1 MLNIGLLGLGV
12 VGIGIVQI
20 LEERKDYLEKFIKKE
35 INISKILVKDIE
47 KIRDI
52 EIDRRKLTTDI
63 HEIIEDNSIDVIIE
77 VMGGLDKPYEYIK
90 EALSRGKNVITA
102 NKAVVAKYL
111 EELTDLARKNNRLFL
126 YEASVGG
133 GIPIIKPLK
142 EQININEIQE
152 IRGIL
157 NGTSNYILTRMV
169 TDDLSF
175 KEALEISQ
183 NLGYAEADPT
193 DDIEGYDTRRK
204 LRILSTIAFKDRINE
219 DNISCYGINSINFKD
234 IKNIKNMNCTIK
246 LLGTAVLNNNKY
258 YASVEPVILSQDSY
272 LGKVDNA
279 KNLVSFIGDMVGELR
294 FFGEGAG
301 RFPTANA
308 VLSDLIDI
316 TTNTYPKMSLGVNID
331 LDNMNRLYKGKYYM
345 RIDTRENTEDKIEKY
360 IKENGIIENMI
371 EKKEGI
377 IFTTKSISKEKLE
390 RMTDLFKI
398 DKKDYFTARLEV

>member
-102 NKAVVAKYL
+102 NKAVVAKHL

-133 GIPIIKPLK
+133 GIPIIKPLQ

-316 TTNTYPKMSLGVNID
+316 TTNTYPKVSLGVNID
-331 LDNMNRLYKGKYYM
+331 LNNINRLYKGKYYM
-345 RIDTRENTEDKIEKY
+345 RIDTRENTRDKIEKY

-377 IFTTKSISKEKLE
+377 IFTTKFISKEKLE